1 MKDSREEP
9 KLLGELN
16 LTTDELLN
24 EDCIGRIN
32 FPNTIGQCSIYI
44 YSNEGT
50 IPHFHI
56 IPKNNVGEC
65 CVCIFEPF
73 YFNHGSKQLRLNSK
87 QRKMLNNWM
96 NERSYADSRLTNWDA
111 IVFVWKV
118 GNGNK
123 YVPKNPIQ
131 PNYTDLINMKG

>member
-1 MKDSREEP
+1 MKDSRKEP
-9 KLLGELN
+9 KLLDIIDFSTE
-16 LTTDELLN
+16 ELLN
-24 EDCIGRIN
+24 EDCVGRIN
-32 FPNTIGQCSIYI
+32 FPNTIGQCGIYI

-56 IPKNNVGEC
+56 IPKNNTGEC
-65 CVCIFEPF
+65 CICIFEPF

-87 QRKMLNNWM
+87 QRKILDNWM
-96 NERSYADSRLTNWDA
+96 NERSKSFPEITNWILISRLWS
-111 IVFVWKV
+111 I
-118 GNGNK
+118 GNGDK